1 MRNKILSLP
10 VGVALVL
17 LYSAGALLV
26 TPSPAAA
33 QDRVQLQVFML
44 KLPTGRGKQTKH
56 TPITVCID
64 TDDPKDSRYVCAIAP
79 RIINSVFSRLRKMK
93 LRLDKNGSLD
103 MVRITDTLRP
113 VVKRA
118 VKRDIVRGVEA
129 QQRTPKVSAAGARL
143 FTRTG
148 CIGVGDEK

>member
-56 TPITVCID
+56 TPITV
-64 TDDPKDSRYVCAIAP
+64 Y
-79 RIINSVFSRLRKMK
+79 
-93 LRLDKNGSLD
+93 
-103 MVRITDTLRP
+103 
-113 VVKRA
+113 
-118 VKRDIVRGVEA
+118 
-129 QQRTPKVSAAGARL
+129 
-143 FTRTG
+143 
-148 CIGVGDEK
+148 IGVIAQSGVWLLNQAATRSTSVTSTPSLNFTPVITLVK